1 MGVSGVDALFKELT
15 RMVTE
20 LGMPMEEALPYMTS
34 QVAECLGLYP
44 KKGCIRKGADADML
58 LLGNDMSLD
67 SFIAR
72 GQIFMR
78 GGEVIRRG
86 TYEK

>member
-1 MGVSGVDALFKELT
+1 
-15 RMVTE
+15 
-20 LGMPMEEALPYMTS
+20 MTS
-34 QVAECLGLYP
+34 QVAECIGLYP